1 MTSAK
6 RIENDLEQGVK
17 IKLLKYFP
25 IRFSDANHLIRSRA
39 VQGYENTMRQ
49 DWSICP

>member
-6 RIENDLEQGVK
+6 RIETDLEQGVK

-49 DWSICP
+49 D